1 MSGFTDRKIDNLK
14 PAAARYEVVEDGGS
28 GLAIRVSPRGTK
40 TFSYLYRFDG
50 KPRRLSLGIYRPA
63 SLARAAGAATH
74 NVSGLPYLTLA
85 DARIKLAEARK
96 QREGGVDPAAQ
107 AVTDHKAERQAET
120 IGELCRLYLEK
131 WATPN
136 KRKSSAQRDRGQID
150 RDILPRWGTRK
161 ISSITRGDVIAL
173 LDDIVARGAPV
184 MANRT
189 KALLSKLFRFA
200 VRRDLIPFS
209 PVVEIDRPGG
219 KEEPRQREP
228 DHSELRLIW
237 QAAGRLEPPCPQF
250 VRLLMLLGQRR
261 TEVAG
266 MQEREI
272 GDGDLWLIPASKMKG
287 KVAQLVPL
295 PKTAVEMIGSAPRG
309 RPHDGSDY
317 VLASRTKKGKHLA
330 AYDDVKQL
338 LDEAIRQLQ
347 IEEAGEAPTTPLPLA
362 PWTFHDLRRSFSSGL
377 ARLGVDEEVRERLLA
392 HIPEKLKR
400 TYNVYDF
407 MLEKKRA
414 LDLWSARLQE
424 IVNAPANAGA
434 VVALKRTKQ

>member
-1 MSGFTDRKIDNLK
+1 MAGFSDRKIDNLTPK
-14 PAAARYEVVEDGGS
+14 SERYEIVEGGGS
-28 GLAIRVSPRGTK
+28 GLAVRVSPRGAK

-50 KPRRLSLGIYRPA
+50 KPRRLSIGVYRPGG
-63 SLARAAGAATH
+63 LARAAGAATH
-74 NVSGLPYLTLA
+74 DANGLPYLTLA
-85 DARIKLAEARK
+85 DARIKLAEARRK
-96 QREGGVDPAAQ
+96 RDSGVDPAAE
-107 AVTDHKAERQAET
+107 AVAAHRAERQAET
-120 IGELCRLYLEK
+120 IGELCELYLEK

-136 KRKSSAQRDRGQID
+136 KRNSSAQRDRGQIN
-150 RDILPRWGTRK
+150 RDILPRWSTRK
-161 ISSITRGDVIAL
+161 ISSITRADVIAL
-173 LDDIVARGAPV
+173 LDEIVARGAPV

-189 KALLSKLFRFA
+189 KALLSKVFRFA

-237 QAAGRLEPPCPQF
+237 QAAGRLEPPWIQF
-250 VRLLMLLGQRR
+250 VRLLVLLGQRR
-261 TEVAG
+261 TEVAS

-272 GDGDLWLIPASKMKG
+272 SNGGLWLIPAAKMKG

-295 PKTAVEMIGSAPRG
+295 PKAAVELIASAPRG
-309 RPHDGSDY
+309 RPHNGSDF
-317 VLASRTKKGKHLA
+317 VLGSRTKKGKHLA
-330 AYDDVKQL
+330 AYDDIKQG

-347 IEEAGEAPTTPLPLA
+347 IQEARDTPPPPPLA

-377 ARLGVDEEVRERLLA
+377 ARLGVDEEVRERLLG

-414 LDLWSARLQE
+414 LDVWSTRVQE
-424 IVNAPANAGA
+424 IVDTPAVGSTI
-434 VVALKRTKQ
+434 VA

>member
-14 PAAARYEVVEDGGS
+14 PAAARYEIAEGGNS

-50 KPRRLSLGIYRPA
+50 KPRRLSLGAYRPA
-63 SLARAAGAATH
+63 ALMRATGAATH
-74 NVSGLPYLTLA
+74 DAKGLPYLTLA
-85 DARIKLAEARK
+85 EVRIKLAEARRK
-96 QREGGVDPAAQ
+96 RDSGVDPAAE
-107 AVTDHKAERQAET
+107 AVAAHRAERQAET
-120 IGELCRLYLEK
+120 IGELCDLYLEK

-136 KRKSSAQRDRGQID
+136 KRSSSAQRDRGQIN
-150 RDILPRWGTRK
+150 RDILPRWGRRK
-161 ISSITRGDVIAL
+161 ISSITRTDVIAL
-173 LDDIVARGAPV
+173 LDEIVARGAPV

-237 QAAGRLEPPCPQF
+237 HAANHLGPPWSQF

-272 GDGDLWLIPASKMKG
+272 GNGDLWLIPAAKMKG
-287 KVAQLVPL
+287 KVAHLVPL
-295 PKTAVEMIGSAPRG
+295 PKLAVELIASAPRG
-309 RPHDGSDY
+309 RPHNGSDF
-317 VLASRTKKGKHLA
+317 VLGSRTKKGKHLA
-330 AYDDVKQL
+330 AYDDIKQG
-338 LDEAIRQLQ
+338 LDKAIRQLQ
-347 IEEAGEAPTTPLPLA
+347 IEEARHTPPPPALA

-377 ARLGVDEEVRERLLA
+377 ARLGVEEEVRERLLG

-414 LDLWSARLQE
+414 LDLWSARLEE
-424 IVNAPANAGA
+424 IVNAPANSA
-434 VVALKRTKQ
+434 VVALMRTQQ

>member
-14 PAAARYEVVEDGGS
+14 PAAARYEVAEGGNS
-28 GLAIRVSPRGTK
+28 GLAVRVSPRGTK
-40 TFSYLYRFDG
+40 TFSYLYRFG
-50 KPRRLSLGIYRPA
+50 GRSRRLSLGIYRPA
-63 SLARAAGAATH
+63 ALLRAKGAAAH
-74 NVSGLPYLTLA
+74 DAKGLPYLTLA
-85 DARIKLAEARK
+85 EARIKLAEARRK
-96 QREGGVDPAAQ
+96 RDSGVDPAAE
-107 AVTDHKAERQAET
+107 AVAAHRSERQAET
-120 IGELCRLYLEK
+120 IGELCSLYLEK

-136 KRKSSAQRDRGQID
+136 KRSSSAQRDRGQIN
-150 RDILPRWGTRK
+150 RDILPRWSGRK
-161 ISSITRGDVIAL
+161 ISSITRADVIAL
-173 LDDIVARGAPV
+173 LDDIVARGAPI

-189 KALLSKLFRFA
+189 KSLLSKLFRFA
-200 VRRDLIPFS
+200 VRRDLIAFS

-219 KEEPRQREP
+219 KEQPRQREP

-237 QAAGRLEPPCPQF
+237 HAAGRLDPPYPQF

-261 TEVAG
+261 TEVAS

-295 PKTAVEMIGSAPRG
+295 PKMAMELIAASPRG
-309 RPHDGSDY
+309 RPHNGSDY

-330 AYDDVKQL
+330 AYDDIKQL

-347 IEEAGEAPTTPLPLA
+347 IEEAGSEAPPPPLTP
-362 PWTFHDLRRSFSSGL
+362 WIFHDLRRSFSSGL
-377 ARLGVDEEVRERLLA
+377 ARLSVDEEIRERLLA

-407 MLEKKRA
+407 MLEKKQA
-414 LDLWSARLQE
+414 LDLWSVRLQE
-424 IVNAPANAGA
+424 IVSAPAKSSA
-434 VVALKRTKQ
+434 VITMRRAKQ

>member
-1 MSGFTDRKIDNLK
+1 MASFTDRKIDNLR
-14 PAAARYEVVEDGGS
+14 PTATRYEIAEGGGS
-28 GLAIRVSPRGTK
+28 GLAVRVSPRGTK

-50 KPRRLSLGIYRPA
+50 KPRRLSLGVYRPA
-63 SLARAAGAATH
+63 SLARAAGAAAH
-74 NVSGLPYLTLA
+74 DANGLPFLT
-85 DARIKLAEARK
+85 LAEARIRLAEARR
-96 QREGGVDPAAQ
+96 QRDGGVDPAVQ
-107 AVTDHKAERQAET
+107 AVASHEAERQAET
-120 IGELCRLYLEK
+120 IGELCKVYLEK

-136 KRKSSAQRDRGQID
+136 KRESSAQRDRGQIE
-150 RDILPRWGTRK
+150 RDILPRWHSRK
-161 ISSITRGDVIAL
+161 ISSITRADVIAL
-173 LDDIVARGAPV
+173 LDEIVARGAPI

-200 VRRDLIPFS
+200 VRRDLISFS

-219 KEEPRQREP
+219 KEQPRQREP

-237 QAAGRLEPPCPQF
+237 HAASRLDPPWSQF

-261 TEVAG
+261 TEVAS

-287 KVAQLVPL
+287 KVAQLIPL
-295 PKTAVEMIGSAPRG
+295 PQAAVELIASAPRG
-309 RPHDGSDY
+309 RPHNGSDY

-330 AYDDVKQL
+330 AYDDVKQA

-347 IEEAGEAPTTPLPLA
+347 FEEAMGGPTPPALA
-362 PWTFHDLRRSFSSGL
+362 PWIFHDLRRSFSSGL
-377 ARLGVDEEVRERLLA
+377 ARLGVDEEIRERLLG

-407 MLEKKRA
+407 MLEKRRA
-414 LDLWSARLQE
+414 LDLWSMRLQE
-424 IVNAPANAGA
+424 IVNLPADRTA
-434 VVALKRTKQ
+434 VVALRPMAS